1 MILNF
6 FKYLFSIIIILQF
19 FIVNTFTIENFSLKD
34 KKQVDS
40 ENISFYVYSPGNIG
54 IVVIQQ
60 DTDAN
65 KAQNFSIE
73 IAFKTPTENN
83 KGTMHII
90 EHCILNG
97 SENYPIKDLFYA
109 VKNEYPASYIDA
121 TTYHDFTC
129 YSLETSSKKD
139 FFLIFDVLWDCIFRP
154 KFLTDKKI
162 FQKESFFYDSHNN
175 NLINGSVF
183 YEVAGT
189 YTFPQKNICR
199 FINKQLFDNSYQC
212 DCGGTPWNI
221 LDLTYKEAIDF
232 YKKYYVP
239 SNMLIVLRGNYNLN
253 KILTYLDK
261 EYFSKILVQKNLNK
275 IELRTDSSSG
285 TPTKYFISEYDST
298 IYDEGKIINATYLLK
313 DREIETFIGASILS
327 AICNSK
333 SSDFK
338 KIALEKGYDNLV
350 LEAIGGNEKMISFW
364 SKRSI
369 DSNLNL
375 QIFESDIKDILIKTL
390 ETLTEKYLSD
400 VCNSVKSNLLKRK
413 LASKKSIETLV
424 IFNNFTYYN
433 DPLKDIEKYSQ
444 ININEIVD
452 KVCNISYLKNFLQ
465 NNIISSDRYTI
476 GKFLPKKNLNELLIS
491 NAFQKLKNY
500 VISNK
505 ISNMS
510 EERTEF
516 EKWLAKKD
524 ILADI
529 LECKLINSNSIY
541 GEVFND

>member
-1 MILNF
+1 MILKF

-239 SNMLIVLRGNYNLN
+239 SNMLGPV
-253 KILTYLDK
+253 
-261 EYFSKILVQKNLNK
+261 
-275 IELRTDSSSG
+275 
-285 TPTKYFISEYDST
+285 
-298 IYDEGKIINATYLLK
+298 
-313 DREIETFIGASILS
+313 
-327 AICNSK
+327 
-333 SSDFK
+333 
-338 KIALEKGYDNLV
+338 
-350 LEAIGGNEKMISFW
+350 
-364 SKRSI
+364 
-369 DSNLNL
+369 
-375 QIFESDIKDILIKTL
+375 
-390 ETLTEKYLSD
+390 
-400 VCNSVKSNLLKRK
+400 
-413 LASKKSIETLV
+413 
-424 IFNNFTYYN
+424 
-433 DPLKDIEKYSQ
+433 
-444 ININEIVD
+444 
-452 KVCNISYLKNFLQ
+452 
-465 NNIISSDRYTI
+465 
-476 GKFLPKKNLNELLIS
+476 
-491 NAFQKLKNY
+491 
-500 VISNK
+500 
-505 ISNMS
+505 NM
-510 EERTEF
+510 
-516 EKWLAKKD
+516 K
-524 ILADI
+524 
-529 LECKLINSNSIY
+529 
-541 GEVFND
+541 